1 MTPSS
6 VTAFAPATVGNVVCG
21 FDVLGLALDEPGDRV
36 TAVRRDEPGVDI
48 VRIRGDDG
56 RIPREADRNSA
67 GVAAA
72 ALLER
77 HDLKEGVGIDLE
89 KGLPLSGG
97 MGGSAASA
105 VAAVVAVNALLDL
118 GADDSILL
126 ECALEGEKV
135 ASGSAHA
142 DNVAPCLMGG
152 IVLVRRGARRPAVSI
167 HVPPGLSVA
176 LLHPRV
182 EVATRDARA
191 VLPEAVPLGD
201 AITQW
206 GNTAALVAGLYR
218 EDLELIADALV
229 DRVAEPARSGQVP
242 GFEAVRRA
250 AMEAGAV
257 GFGISGAG
265 PSMMALCG
273 SVEGARTVG
282 AAMEGAFVQK
292 AISGAGEAELFV
304 SPVSIGGARV
314 LDSDGRGGFAAP
326 EVSRRSVE
334 TGDSVET
341 GGAMGSGEQDAR

>member
-1 MTPSS
+1 MTLTS

-21 FDVLGLALDEPGDRV
+21 FDVLGLALLEPGDRV
-36 TAVRRDEPGVDI
+36 TAVRRKEPGVI
-48 VRIRGDDG
+48 IGRITGDDG
-56 RIPREADRNSA
+56 RIPRDPDRNSA

-77 HDLKEGVGIDLE
+77 HDVKEGVGLDLE

-97 MGGSAASA
+97 MGGSAGSA
-105 VAAVVAVNALLDL
+105 VAAVVAVNALLEL
-118 GADDSILL
+118 GAADSVLL
-126 ECALEGEKV
+126 ECALEGEKA

-142 DNVAPCLMGG
+142 DNVAPCLLGG
-152 IVLVRRGARRPAVSI
+152 IVLVRAGARRPVVSL

-191 VLPEAVPLGD
+191 VLPDAVPLAD

-218 EDLELIADALV
+218 EDLELVADALV
-229 DRVAEPARSGQVP
+229 DRVAEPARSGQIP
-242 GFEAVRRA
+242 GFEGMRRA
-250 AMEAGAV
+250 AMEAGAL

-273 SVEGARTVG
+273 SLEEARIVG
-282 AAMEGAFVQK
+282 EALEGAFREEVSQERE
-292 AISGAGEAELFV
+292 GAGNSVEEGGRGEAGGSDGAVEADLYV

-314 LDSDGRGGFAAP
+314 VNST
-326 EVSRRSVE
+326 ESV
-334 TGDSVET
+334 
-341 GGAMGSGEQDAR
+341 GSGEENAK

>member
-36 TAVRRDEPGVDI
+36 TVVRRAEPGVVI
-48 VRIRGDDG
+48 GRITGDDG
-56 RIPREADRNSA
+56 RIPRDADQNSA

-77 HDLKEGVGIDLE
+77 HDVDGGVGLDLE

-105 VAAVVAVNALLDL
+105 VAAVVAVNALLEL
-118 GADDSILL
+118 GAADSVLL
-126 ECALEGEKV
+126 ECALEGEKA

-142 DNVAPCLMGG
+142 DNVAPCLLGG
-152 IVLVRRGARRPAVSI
+152 IVLVRPGARRPAVSL
-167 HVPPGLSVA
+167 HVPSGLSVA

-191 VLPEAVPLGD
+191 VLPDAVPLGD

-218 EDLELIADALV
+218 EDLDLVADALV
-229 DRVAEPARSGQVP
+229 DRVAEPARSGQIP
-242 GFEAVRRA
+242 GFEEVRRA
-250 AMEAGAV
+250 AMDVGAL

-265 PSMMALCG
+265 PSMMALCASLEEARIVG
-273 SVEGARTVG
+273 EALQGAFREEVPGARGPGRDSVET
-282 AAMEGAFVQK
+282 E
-292 AISGAGEAELFV
+292 GAGETGGGDGAMEADLYV

-314 LDSDGRGGFAAP
+314 
-326 EVSRRSVE
+326 VSSGESV
-334 TGDSVET
+334 
-341 GGAMGSGEQDAR
+341 GSGERNAK